1 MPVLQPELK
10 GRPGTGQQDSRN
22 MTMQTKR
29 ATQLP
34 HIPLWP
40 LTGADTASELVQL
53 RPNNLL
59 NEEIIITELLSGN
72 RIAIADGKA
81 LPVDAGATPEDPW
94 LKSAQSS
101 HGWKS
106 LGLEQTLHGQA
117 LRTGAN
123 SRYRREDSDDNLHLH
138 TAIDEDKILSWE
150 ETELLAQTLN
160 ITTVPLVF
168 HGKINDREEMDD
180 FLRLALRQPSHI
192 HGYRNGLVIRQARAI
207 PIGDYH
213 LCSARLKA

>member
-10 GRPGTGQQDSRN
+10 GRPCTGQQDNQN
-22 MTMQTKR
+22 MTMQSRR

-40 LTGADTASELVQL
+40 LTGAENTTDVVQL
-53 RPNNLL
+53 RPRNLL

-72 RIAIADGKA
+72 RIAITDGKA
-81 LPVDAGATPEDPW
+81 LPVDAGSTGGDPW
-94 LKSAQSS
+94 LTSAQSS
-101 HGWKS
+101 HGWKT

-117 LRTGAN
+117 LRTGPN
-123 SRYRREDSDDNLHLH
+123 SRYRREDTDDNLYLH
-138 TAIDEDKILSWE
+138 TAVDENKILSWE
-150 ETELLAQTLN
+150 ETELLAETLN
-160 ITTVPLVF
+160 MSAVPLVF

-180 FLRLALRQPSHI
+180 FLRIALRQPSHI